1 MIFNPWRRQEPLD
14 HTELARLL
22 PAPGDPV
29 LSEDRQRLLED
40 FLMNNVTEDPRP
52 ARPRRRLAVRLAAP
66 VALAAC
72 LAGTVLALDQTTP
85 HSTSPVIA
93 TDRATASNLPQRIST
108 VAYTLN
114 RERRGTVTV
123 TIREAGAQPDLAQ
136 LQRDLE
142 RMGVPA
148 RVYQDDPT
156 CPMDKGEDPELGYT
170 TLKAIGF
177 QHRNGAITASI
188 HPRQIPAGTHLEILF
203 PRPAKGTAYAD
214 AFAFGLRKGKA
225 PDCRHGFVSDEELP
239 ATATFEGEIVPEP
252 RN

>member
-1 MIFNPWRRQEPLD
+1 MIINPWWRQEPLD

-29 LSEDRQRLLED
+29 LSNDRQHLLED
-40 FLMNNVTEDPRP
+40 FLMSNVTEDPRP
-52 ARPRRRLAVRLAAP
+52 VRPRRSLAVRLAAP

-72 LAGTVLALDQTTP
+72 LAGTVLALGQATP
-85 HSTSPVIA
+85 HSASPITA
-93 TDRATASNLPQRIST
+93 TDRATADNFPERIST
-108 VAYTLN
+108 VAYTLQ

-123 TIREAGAQPDLAQ
+123 TIREAGAQPDPAQ

-156 CPMDKGEDPELGYT
+156 CPLDKGEDPKLGYT
-170 TLKAIGF
+170 PLEAIDF
-177 QHRNGAITASI
+177 QIRNGAATASI
-188 HPRQIPAGTHLEILF
+188 HPSQIPAGTHLEILVT
-203 PRPAKGTAYAD
+203 RPAQYTGDVYAYA
-214 AFAFGLRKGKA
+214 FGVRQGKA
-225 PDCRHGFVSDEELP
+225 PDCRRRFEEFP
-239 ATATFEGEIVPEP
+239 APTATFERGIVSEH

>member
-29 LSEDRQRLLED
+29 LSEDRQHLLED
-40 FLMNNVTEDPRP
+40 FLMSNVTQDARP

-72 LAGTVLALDQTTP
+72 LAGTVLAVHQTTP
-85 HSTSPVIA
+85 PTAFPVTA
-93 TDRATASNLPQRIST
+93 TDRAATGNLPQQIST

-114 RERRGTVTV
+114 RDRRGTVKV
-123 TIREAGAQPDLAQ
+123 TIREAGTQPDLPQ

-148 RVYQDDPT
+148 RVYRDDPT
-156 CPMDKGEDPELGYT
+156 CPLDKGEDPELGYA

-177 QHRNGAITASI
+177 HHRNGAITASI
-188 HPRQIPAGTHLEILF
+188 HPSQIPAGTHLEILF
-203 PRPAKGTAYAD
+203 PRPAKGYAD
-214 AFAFGLRKGKA
+214 AFAFGLRTGKA
-225 PDCRHGFVSDEELP
+225 PDCRHAFVSDDELP
-239 ATATFEGEIVPEP
+239 TPTATFEGEIIPGH

>member
-29 LSEDRQRLLED
+29 LSNDRQRLLED
-40 FLMNNVTEDPRP
+40 FLMSNVTEDACPV
-52 ARPRRRLAVRLAAP
+52 RPRRRLAVHLAAP

-72 LAGTVLALDQTTP
+72 LAGTALAVHQTTP
-85 HSTSPVIA
+85 HTTSPV
-93 TDRATASNLPQRIST
+93 TATAGSLPQRIST

-123 TIREAGAQPDLAQ
+123 TIRQAGAQPDLAQ
-136 LQRDLE
+136 LQHDLE

-148 RVYQDDPT
+148 RVYQDDLT
-156 CPMDKGEDPELGYT
+156 CPLDKGEDPELGYT

-177 QHRNGAITASI
+177 HHRNGAITASI
-188 HPRQIPAGTHLEILF
+188 HPSQIPAGTHLEILF

-214 AFAFGLRKGKA
+214 TFAFGLRQGKA
-225 PDCRHGFVSDEELP
+225 PDCRHGFVSDEELQAP
-239 ATATFEGEIVPEP
+239 TATLEGELVPEP